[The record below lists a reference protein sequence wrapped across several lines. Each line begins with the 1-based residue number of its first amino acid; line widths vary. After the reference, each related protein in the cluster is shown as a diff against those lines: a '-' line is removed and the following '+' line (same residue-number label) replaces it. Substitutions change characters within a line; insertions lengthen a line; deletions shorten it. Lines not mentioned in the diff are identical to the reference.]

1 MLLLLIANEELIKSQ
16 LPQPIN
22 CDHNSARAERAKR
35 ACRGR
40 PAKRQNLTAANK
52 GKLVLKKW
60 TQIRDSCCKYIRKR
74 KNKRHF
80 SPKPYKYFQELAFL
94 QKVAYIPYSRI
105 NEENDEGDE
114 ESESEGKV
122 SDVEQETDTSNCA
135 EVLIYSGDEIPNE
148 ESSGIA
154 VKEENKIDFSA
165 FQRNP
170 YEVDDTMTKYLN
182 SSNAPKQ
189 KEDDPNLH
197 FFKGILPAVST
208 LNEDETLQFQ
218 SGVLTLLQ
226 TIKKQRQ
233 IQKQSPVEVNP
244 MEMVGANEGSAVHR
258 RYVLVVLQLQRYAA
272 AGVVQGGGTAIVPMV
287 TTRQW
292 REVVPKRNVLHSGYR
307 HS

>member
-1 MLLLLIANEELIKSQ
+1 MAKLLIKLYNEPSTCAGRQ
-16 LPQPIN
+16 Y
-22 CDHNSARAERAKR
+22 
-35 ACRGR
+35 GR
-40 PAKRQNLTAANK
+40 PRSLFVNSINK
-52 GKLVLKKW
+52 PLREKSWREVCALLKDDYKDLSKTQKHEFGKLVLKKW

-233 IQKQSPVEVNP
+233 IQKQ
-244 MEMVGANEGSAVHR
+244 
-258 RYVLVVLQLQRYAA
+258 
-272 AGVVQGGGTAIVPMV
+272 
-287 TTRQW
+287 
-292 REVVPKRNVLHSGYR
+292 
-307 HS
+307 